1 MNWSYFWI
9 VGSSLE
15 LRSFLPVNQKSSS
28 RFLPNW
34 SYSAK
39 YKKLGLLYCWRTWM
53 FPRIGGKTPQIIHF
67 NRVFH
72 YHYKPSILGVFPLFL
87 ETPTRFFLKPSRSKS
102 LQMTNSL
109 SPVIRKHEK
118 LRTPD
123 GIRGGVL
130 LPQMFWVWILWSN
143 NSDSVKMNQELRG
156 WMSHLRKKKG
166 DTCRLVLIYPHTWIC
181 FWIVVIQ
188 NYCKD
193 QGFGCCKLDC
203 LGHLSTVG
211 ILLDPPRIPET
222 NSKSHWK

>member
-1 MNWSYFWI
+1 MDVSKNR
-9 VGSSLE
+9 GT
-15 LRSFLPVNQKSSS
+15 PKSSI
-28 RFLPNW
+28 L
-34 SYSAK
+34 
-39 YKKLGLLYCWRTWM
+39 
-53 FPRIGGKTPQIIHF
+53 IGFSIIFTIHF
-67 NRVFH
+67 
-72 YHYKPSILGVFPLFL
+72 GVPLFL
-87 ETPTRFFLKPSRSKS
+87 ETPTCFFLKPSRSNS

-109 SPVIRKHEK
+109 SPFIRKHEK

-123 GIRGGVL
+123 GIRVGVS

-156 WMSHLRKKKG
+156 WMSHLHKKS

-181 FWIVVIQ
+181 FWIVVRQ

-211 ILLDPPRIPET
+211 ILLGSCWILPGSLKLTAKALENRPKKHKET
-222 NSKSHWK
+222 